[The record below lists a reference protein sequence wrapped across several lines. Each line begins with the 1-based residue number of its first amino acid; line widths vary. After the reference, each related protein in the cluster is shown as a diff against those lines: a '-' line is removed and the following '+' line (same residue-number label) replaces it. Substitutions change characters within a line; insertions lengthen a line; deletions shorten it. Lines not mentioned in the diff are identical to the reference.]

1 MNENISNTE
10 NQESS
15 SLVDEIL
22 NIDELDESFVEQEDK
37 AQDEIQDVDEAE
49 LLTKHNVITSPWS
62 RLGIIGVPLGIGFLI
77 FYFLFNNIINGNS
90 QATNQSTKP
99 TETEAT
105 EQSTSESNDGD
116 VYAQLA
122 LARQSE
128 QLEKIYQQKQ
138 EAPSPE
144 LPETSKVKPETV
156 PNQSLTP
163 PPPAPPPPAPP
174 PPPPRNYS
182 PPPPPPTPTPPRV
195 TLERELTQA
204 PDPISELNRLRKMG
218 SFGNIAYA
226 ANENESLPASQP
238 ILTRIESEENEPEL
252 PITSPHQITPNALSR
267 EGIEKIEPRWQVEKQ
282 SRQAKMNDLKIA
294 SVNFLPQEA
303 QIINERRSRY
313 LVVGEFASGTLI
325 TPLVKEQ
332 STDTNNQQNEDG
344 KHYVARLTEDLKD
357 NYGNVAIARGSLMA
371 LEMLSV
377 DGASYAQVQ
386 VTSIIKDNTEYP
398 ISAGAITVQGD
409 GGKPLIAQQHK
420 DKGGEIARYDLTV
433 GLVSGLEKI
442 GEIINQPD
450 IEDDI
455 EDELLDGRIRRR
467 RRVNNSR
474 RNIGGAVLEGAF
486 GSLSEII
493 GRRAETSTQEILA
506 RPNVWYIPKDTKLTF
521 LVNRTLELP

>member
-22 NIDELDESFVEQEDK
+22 NIDELDESFVEQEDE

-144 LPETSKVKPETV
+144 LPETSEVKPETV
-156 PNQSLTP
+156 PHQSPTP
-163 PPPAPPPPAPP
+163 PPPAPPPPAP
-174 PPPPRNYS
+174 RNYS
-182 PPPPPPTPTPPRV
+182 PPPAPPPTPLPPRA

-218 SFGNIAYA
+218 SFGNIAY
-226 ANENESLPASQP
+226 ENESFLASQP
-238 ILTRIESEENEPEL
+238 ILTRIESEENEL

-267 EGIEKIEPRWQVEKQ
+267 EGIEKIEPRWQAEKRN
-282 SRQAKMNDLKIA
+282 RQAEVNDFKIA

-332 STDTNNQQNEDG
+332 STDRNNQQNEDG
-344 KHYVARLTEDLKD
+344 KRYIARLTEDLKD

-474 RNIGGAVLEGAF
+474 RNIGGAVLEGVF
-486 GSLSEII
+486 GSLSESI

-506 RPNVWYIPKDTKLTF
+506 RPNVWYVPKDTKVTF

>member
-1 MNENISNTE
+1 MNENIANPE

-15 SLVDEIL
+15 LIVDEIL
-22 NIDELDESFVEQEDK
+22 NIDELNESFVEQEDE

-62 RLGIIGVPLGIGFLI
+62 RIGIIGVPLGIGFLI

-144 LPETSKVKPETV
+144 LPETSEVKPETV
-156 PNQSLTP
+156 PHQSPTP
-163 PPPAPPPPAPP
+163 PPPAPPPPAP
-174 PPPPRNYS
+174 RNYS
-182 PPPPPPTPTPPRV
+182 PPPAPPPTPLPPRA
-195 TLERELTQA
+195 TLDRELTQA

-226 ANENESLPASQP
+226 ANENESFLASQP
-238 ILTRIESEENEPEL
+238 ILTRIESEENEL
-252 PITSPHQITPNALSR
+252 PITSPHQITPNPLSR
-267 EGIEKIEPRWQVEKQ
+267 EGIEKIEPRWQAEKRN
-282 SRQAKMNDLKIA
+282 RQAEVNDFKIA

-332 STDTNNQQNEDG
+332 SRNNQQNEDG
-344 KHYVARLTEDLKD
+344 KRYVARLTEDLRD

-371 LEMLSV
+371 LEILRV
-377 DGASYAQVQ
+377 DGANYAEAQ

-398 ISAGAITVQGD
+398 ISAGAITVQGE
-409 GGKPLIAQQHK
+409 GGRPLIAQQFQ

-433 GLVSGLEKI
+433 GLFSGLGKV

-474 RNIGGAVLEGAF
+474 RNITGAVLEGAF

-506 RPNVWYIPKDTKLTF
+506 RPNVWYIPRNTKVTF

>member
-10 NQESS
+10 NEENS

-49 LLTKHNVITSPWS
+49 LLTKHDVITSPWS

-105 EQSTSESNDGD
+105 EQSTSESNNGD

-144 LPETSKVKPETV
+144 LPETSEPETV
-156 PNQSLTP
+156 PNQSPTP
-163 PPPAPPPPAPP
+163 PPPAPPPPAP
-174 PPPPRNYS
+174 RNYS
-182 PPPPPPTPTPPRV
+182 PPPAPPPTPLPPRA
-195 TLERELTQA
+195 TLDRELTQA

-226 ANENESLPASQP
+226 ANENESLLASQRT
-238 ILTRIESEENEPEL
+238 LTRIEEEEEENEL
-252 PITSPHQITPNALSR
+252 PITSPHQITPNPLSR
-267 EGIEKIEPRWQVEKQ
+267 EGIEKIQPRWQAEKR
-282 SRQAKMNDLKIA
+282 SRQAEVNDFKIA

-332 STDTNNQQNEDG
+332 SNRNNQQNEDG
-344 KHYVARLTEDLKD
+344 KRYVARLTDDLKD

-420 DKGGEIARYDLTV
+420 DKGREIARYDITL
-433 GLVSGLEKI
+433 GLVSGLGKI

-467 RRVNNSR
+467 TRVNNTR
-474 RNIGGAVLEGAF
+474 RNIGGAVLEGVF
-486 GSLSEII
+486 GSLSESI

-506 RPNVWYIPKDTKLTF
+506 RPNVWYIPRNTKVTF